1 MLVLDCSVALAWCF
15 RDEQSPAVIKIAHDI
30 ASHGAVVSSLWRLE
44 IANGLQTAVRRG
56 RIERAMRDQLLDLF
70 AVYPLTVD
78 SMTNDFAWSSTL
90 ALSDEYSLSAYDAAC
105 LELALRRGLPLA
117 SLDRTLCQAAHA
129 AGVPLVPL

>member
-30 ASHGAVVSSLWRLE
+30 ASHGAVVPSLWRLE

-70 AVYPLTVD
+70 AAYPLTVD

-90 ALSDEYSLSAYDAAC
+90 ALSDKYSLSVYDAAY

-117 SLDRTLCQAAHA
+117 SLDRTLCQAAQA

>member
-30 ASHGAVVSSLWRLE
+30 ASHGAVVPSLWRLE

-70 AVYPLTVD
+70 AAYPLTVD
-78 SMTNDFAWSSTL
+78 SMINDFAWSSTL
-90 ALSDEYSLSAYDAAC
+90 ALSDKYSLSVYDAAY

-117 SLDRTLCQAAHA
+117 SLDRALCQAAQA